1 MYINLKLSILWKKK
15 TPASTSPFS
24 YSADSFLLILF
35 WYLHLVC
42 LYLEYQNVPDDLIIG
57 IFVGVLAILVI
68 ATFFVIALVN
78 RRFYSRQIK
87 LNSHY
92 VGSVVSEHITTTL
105 WRPSEQRSDICD
117 VNISTDNSIYMLASS
132 HRFENI

>member
-1 MYINLKLSILWKKK
+1 MKEK
-15 TPASTSPFS
+15 TPASISPFS
-24 YSADSFLLILF
+24 YSMDSFMLISF
-35 WYLHLVC
+35 TYIHLVC
-42 LYLEYQNVPDDLIIG
+42 LYLEYRNVPYDLVIG
-57 IFVGVLAILVI
+57 IFVGVSAVLVI

-87 LNSHY
+87 LNAHY
-92 VGSVVSEHITTTL
+92 VGSVVSEHITTTV

-132 HRFENI
+132 HRYETM